1 MPLDVIH
8 EDNHLLVVAKPAGLL
23 SQGDA
28 SGQPSLV
35 DLARDWLR
43 ERYAKPGN
51 VYIGLV
57 HRLDRNA
64 SGVVVLARTS
74 KAAARL
80 SASFRDDRVEKVYL
94 AVCEGRPQPGD
105 GELVH
110 WLAAA
115 GDARGVTRAET
126 APFAGA
132 RESRLRYR
140 VLESAPGGSLLEVR
154 PVTGRRHQ
162 IRAQLALC
170 GHPLLGDVKY
180 GATRRLPAQRVALH
194 ALALGIAHPV
204 GGRAMRFECPL
215 PADWPWPP
223 PAP

>member
-1 MPLDVIH
+1 
-8 EDNHLLVVAKPAGLL
+8 
-23 SQGDA
+23 
-28 SGQPSLV
+28 
-35 DLARDWLR
+35 
-43 ERYAKPGN
+43 
-51 VYIGLV
+51 
-57 HRLDRNA
+57 
-64 SGVVVLARTS
+64 
-74 KAAARL
+74 
-80 SASFRDDRVEKVYL
+80 
-94 AVCEGRPQPGD
+94 
-105 GELVH
+105 
-110 WLAAA
+110 
-115 GDARGVTRAET
+115 VTRAET
-126 APFAGA
+126 APFAGG